1 MGRINHFNTSSW
13 ECAAEVFTSPNRA
26 SPIRTSIFPQ
36 LGFPAGFHRQVSQG
50 TSPFPGEGVENR
62 MGSENTHVSPEI
74 PVELHVFHGHS
85 NWWIRK
91 QQQRKWKTRLIGPAL
106 SHQSF
111 QRVPNEAE
119 WQAMGT
125 GESGLARAHF
135 KSFQKADRPSH
146 KHWAGLHTWVLR
158 DFCFS
163 KMIQGSSPQSKFGYT
178 CFQGSVFIHNSNY
191 CPSLCTAFIFCT
203 IRKTTRCEWWGTD
216 FP

>member
-1 MGRINHFNTSSW
+1 MCSRGIYITKQGISHQDLCFPTIRFSSRFPSPGFSRHLTFPWRGSWEQDGLWKHTRVTRDSSW
-13 ECAAEVFTSPNRA
+13 
-26 SPIRTSIFPQ
+26 I
-36 LGFPAGFHRQVSQG
+36 
-50 TSPFPGEGVENR
+50 
-62 MGSENTHVSPEI
+62 THV
-74 PVELHVFHGHS
+74 LHGHS
-85 NWWIRK
+85 NWWTRK
-91 QQQRKWKTRLIGPAL
+91 QQQGKWKTRLISPAL

-119 WQAMGT
+119 WQAIGT
-125 GESGLARAHF
+125 GGNGLARAHF

-163 KMIQGSSPQSKFGYT
+163 KMIQGSSPQSKIGYT